1 MGNGK
6 GRSGSSPLARGLRCI
21 TCVRACVR
29 GIIPARAGFTIVVTL
44 AVRTGRDHPRSR
56 GVYLMRMPA
65 VVRPGGSSPLARG
78 LRLGLWPIPLVMRI
92 IPARAG
98 FTPIAPEFG
107 CQRWDHP
114 RSRGVYTRR
123 SNAPPGL
130 QGSSPLARGL
140 RCPAPHGGAPGG
152 IIPARAGFTHRS
164 APSSSSSSDHP
175 RSRGVYLC
183 SSQPTRAPLGS
194 SPLARGLLRFD
205 REAPALPRII
215 PARAGFT
222 LSCRSWSRSSRDH
235 PRSRGVYAPA
245 SATTMR
251 SRGVYVMVSVA
262 VMASS
267 GSSPLARGLPA
278 HGRLQ

>member
-1 MGNGK
+1 MYYVRARVCAWDHPRSRGVYDCRDSGGK
-6 GRSGSSPLARGLRCI
+6 DRAGSSPLARGLLDEN
-21 TCVRACVR
+21 ACGGEAW
-29 GIIPARAGFTIVVTL
+29 GIIPARAGFT
-44 AVRTGRDHPRSR
+44 VRTMANTPSNEDHPRSR
-56 GVYLMRMPA
+56 GVYSYSTRIR
-65 VVRPGGSSPLARG
+65 VSTVGSSPLARG
-78 LRLGLWPIPLVMRI
+78 LHK
-92 IPARAG
+92 
-98 FTPIAPEFG
+98 EKQ
-107 CQRWDHP
+107 C
-114 RSRGVYTRR
+114 
-123 SNAPPGL
+123 PPGL